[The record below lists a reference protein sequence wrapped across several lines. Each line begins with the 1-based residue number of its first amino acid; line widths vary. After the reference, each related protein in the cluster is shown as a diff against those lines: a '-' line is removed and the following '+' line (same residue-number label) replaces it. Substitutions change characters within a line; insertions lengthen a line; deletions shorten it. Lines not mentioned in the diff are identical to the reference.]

1 MGSGAM
7 KVRVKFYAS
16 LGQFLPPGAVKNEA
30 EIEVPDGTTP
40 HSVMENFNLPLDL
53 CKLVLINGVYVM
65 PEERATR
72 TLVTG
77 DVLAVWPPVAGG

>member
-1 MGSGAM
+1 M
-7 KVRVKFYAS
+7 KVSVKFYAS
-16 LGQFLPPGAVKNEA
+16 LGQFLPSGAVKNEA
-30 EIEVPDGTTP
+30 EIEVPEGATP
-40 HSVMENFNLPLDL
+40 DTVMGSFNLPLDL

-72 TLVTG
+72 ALVTG